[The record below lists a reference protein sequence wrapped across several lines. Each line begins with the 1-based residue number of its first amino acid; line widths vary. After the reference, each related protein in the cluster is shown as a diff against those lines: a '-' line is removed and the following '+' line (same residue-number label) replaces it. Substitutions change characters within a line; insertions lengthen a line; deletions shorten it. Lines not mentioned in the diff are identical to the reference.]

1 MWIPASFK
9 LVVLCCF
16 WVLPALPCFASYV
29 DLFNIIL
36 AWAYCHVL
44 VLYFCASY
52 LAMYCII
59 YRIVLHHTFLSI
71 LSCSC
76 VVCLPY
82 YLLLLV
88 SACSV
93 AIVRIRSSTRGSSSR
108 LLLRLL
114 HGSVLLPCGISG
126 KMTIPLDTFT
136 IIAMLS
142 VSMLSLYVAL
152 PIIYCQPLSLLPW
165 NL

>member
-1 MWIPASFK
+1 
-9 LVVLCCF
+9 
-16 WVLPALPCFASYV
+16 
-29 DLFNIIL
+29 
-36 AWAYCHVL
+36 
-44 VLYFCASY
+44 
-52 LAMYCII
+52 MYCII
-59 YRIVLHHTFLSI
+59 YRLVLHHTWLSI

-82 YLLLLV
+82 CLLLLV

-93 AIVRIRSSTRGSSSR
+93 VIVRIRSSTRGSSSR

-126 KMTIPLDTFT
+126 KKTIPLDTFT

-142 VSMLSLYVAL
+142 VSMLSLHVAL
-152 PIIYCQPLSLLPW
+152 PIIIVSPLLVAMKPLTFETFLAKPLFGYVTRLLSPPYSVVS
-165 NL
+165 

>member
-1 MWIPASFK
+1 MLIPASFK
-9 LVVLCCF
+9 LVVWCCSC
-16 WVLPALPCFASYV
+16 VLLPLPCTASYIE
-29 DLFNIIL
+29 LSCIIL
-36 AWAYCHVL
+36 GWAYCHVL
-44 VLYFCASY
+44 VLFFCASY

-59 YRIVLHHTFLSI
+59 YRLVLHHTCLSI

-82 YLLLLV
+82 CLLLLV

-93 AIVRIRSSTRGSSSR
+93 AIVRICSSTRGSSSR

-114 HGSVLLPCGISG
+114 HGSILLPCGIPG

-142 VSMLSLYVAL
+142 VSMLSLHVAL
-152 PIIYCQPLSLLPW
+152 PIIIVSLSLLPW

>member
-1 MWIPASFK
+1 MRTYRNCYMLFPASFK
-9 LVVLCCF
+9 LVGLCCSCMHH
-16 WVLPALPCFASYV
+16 PLPCFASYR
-29 DLFNIIL
+29 L
-36 AWAYCHVL
+36 
-44 VLYFCASY
+44 
-52 LAMYCII
+52 
-59 YRIVLHHTFLSI
+59 VLHHTWWSI

-82 YLLLLV
+82 CLLLLV

-114 HGSVLLPCGISG
+114 HGTILLPCGISG

-142 VSMLSLYVAL
+142 CLDAIVTSRATHHLCQHLLVAMK
-152 PIIYCQPLSLLPW
+152 PLTF
-165 NL
+165 